1 MSKVTEA
8 IRNHHQGLS
17 RRYIERVGNFIR
29 SAAEENGDA
38 FVTFLRRELL
48 PHSFGEEQDLYPV
61 IDSLVRDHERPTAT
75 MQIDHE
81 FIQKYVH
88 KIADALRAYHAA
100 SPADRYPLA
109 DQIRGLGLQLY
120 AILELHQEKEERV
133 YLPLIERYLSAP
145 LQERLLNQMR
155 GLGQCKDRSDGQPER
170 PATARAAEP
179 SR

>member
-17 RRYIERVGNFIR
+17 RRYIERVGIFIR
-29 SAAEENGDA
+29 SGAEENGDA

-61 IDSLVRDHERPTAT
+61 IDSLAREHELPTAT
-75 MQIDHE
+75 MRIDHE

-109 DQIRGLGLQLY
+109 EEIRGLGLQLH

-155 GLGQCKDRSDGQPER
+155 GLNHGKER
-170 PATARAAEP
+170 ADAQSEMPAQARAAQP
-179 SR
+179 AR